1 MRIQVSP
8 YRNMRT
14 SVEATSAAFIRK
26 LDMMSLPYKRIDVL
40 KKCFSLRVILHSCKK
55 IATDFRKVVGVI
67 SHRNRFKIIQ
77 PLT

>member
-14 SVEATSAAFIRK
+14 SVEATSAACIRK
-26 LDMMSLPYKRIDVL
+26 LDTSLPYKRIDVL

>member
-1 MRIQVSP
+1 
-8 YRNMRT
+8 
-14 SVEATSAAFIRK
+14 
-26 LDMMSLPYKRIDVL
+26 MSLPYKRIDVL

-67 SHRNRFKIIQ
+67 RHRNRFKIIQ